1 MYIGSMV
8 ILNTPAVQRQ
18 LSVWV
23 AEELTDLLGAKVEVR
38 QISLGL
44 LNRLIVDDLQLY
56 DLKGEKMLKV
66 TRLAAKFNV
75 IPIFHGKISI
85 NNVRLFGTDIQLE
98 RDKPDA
104 PINYQF
110 LIDRFASKDSI
121 PKQNHIDLR
130 INSLIL
136 RGKLDYN
143 VLSADSTPGRF
154 NPSHIRLRNISID
167 LSLKAL
173 TNDSVNASIK
183 RISAIEESSGLQLK
197 KLSLHL
203 LANRKRMSV
212 DNFHIELPDTRLSMD
227 TLHAVFLLPDTTRNT
242 ADNIRFS
249 FRMLPSTI
257 ALHDLAPLV
266 PALTPFKEKLS
277 IETEVYG
284 TPDSLSCPQLSISAG
299 THFRLHGNV
308 LLRDL
313 TRPTQTYLSGS
324 LSSLYA
330 DSIGMDFF
338 ARNLNPNYNGAPPIL
353 NRLGVVN
360 FSGDLKGYIDNMSAK
375 GEVTCKQG
383 SFRADMKLGK
393 NPKTAAFTYDGT
405 IATEAFQLGD
415 LLNDKQLGKVSL
427 NLSVKG
433 INLKDKQPD
442 IALKGA
448 ITALDY
454 NQYTYT
460 NITLD
465 GTCKDGG
472 WNGRMA
478 LDDENGKLQI
488 DGMLNNT
495 ERVPVYNLFINVKD
509 LRPHEL
515 KLTKQYEH
523 NVISGRL
530 LADFSG
536 ADIDQMEG
544 GISIDSLHITAP
556 HQEYLMKRFRVTAQ
570 RLEQGGQLN
579 IASDFMQANIKG
591 NYSFHTLAASFQNI
605 LNYYLP
611 DVVPAKHKGTGTGN
625 NRFSFDIRVENTDIL
640 PALFNIPLKVYLP
653 STLKGFV
660 NEPERKLRVE
670 GHFPR
675 LTYKE
680 RFIEAGSLL
689 LQTPKDEFTARLRLT
704 DLRPNSSVNVSIETK
719 AKDNRLETLLN
730 WGNNTEHTY
739 SGKLSATTIFE
750 GKKTRIEVHPTN
762 VILNDTL
769 WQVHPSEIEVDS
781 GRVAIRDFYFSHN
794 DRHLRANGI
803 VSDRSQDTVRL
814 DLKDINIGYVF
825 DIARLGVDFSGE
837 ATGPAYAR
845 SLLKDPVM
853 HTDLHIRNLGLN
865 GGLLGDAHIHGE
877 WHNDVQGILLDAD
890 IREKEIAH
898 SHVHGYIYP
907 LKPKSGLDLHI
918 QADST
923 NLKFIE
929 HYLTEITPAFSGRA
943 TGNVRLYGKFNALT
957 LGGSVYADASMK
969 VGVLNTTYNVRDSI
983 RITADGLTFVNNRVF
998 DTQGNQGT
1006 FNGYVRYEHFKHIR
1020 YNLQFAAN
1028 NLLLM
1033 NTRESADFPFY
1044 GTVYGTG
1051 NIALT
1056 GNEDD
1061 GLNVNIGI
1069 TTNRNTSFTYI
1080 KDYVSTAVNSN
1091 FISFVDKT
1099 PQRISPDSLQILSE
1113 YERIQRE
1120 KEQEEEEAGEEADIR
1135 MNLQVEVTP
1144 EAAMK
1149 IIMDPIA
1156 GDYISGRGSGSIRT
1170 QFYNKADDVKMF
1182 GSYQISQGTYKFS
1195 LQEVIRK
1202 DFTIQEGSTITFN
1215 GDPGNATLDILANY
1229 TVNSVSLNDLMPNA
1243 SDFVQQT
1250 NIKVNC
1256 TMNLTGP
1263 LTAPNLKLGL
1273 DIPTERDEVQALI
1286 RNYIPTDEQMNM
1298 QILYLLGIGKFYTPE
1313 NINTTQ
1319 NSNMMASV
1327 LSSTI
1332 SGQLNNALS
1341 QAFNLRNWNFGTNL
1355 STGEGWT
1362 EMEVEGLLSA
1372 NLLNN
1377 RLLINGN
1384 FGYRDNPMSNTNFVG
1399 DFQAE
1404 WLVTRSGDIRLKAY
1418 NETNDR
1424 YYTRTNL
1431 TTQGIGIVFKRDFA
1445 HWRDLFSRNRKRLKE
1460 TQKIVDEKKE

>member
-1 MYIGSMV
+1 MV
-8 ILNTPAVQRQ
+8 ILNVPTVQRQ
-18 LSVWV
+18 LSVLV
-23 AEELTDLLGAKVEVR
+23 AGELTDLLGAKVEVR
-38 QISLGL
+38 HISLGL

-56 DLKGEKMLKV
+56 DLKGEKMVKI
-66 TRLAAKFNV
+66 TRLAAKFDV
-75 IPIFHGKISI
+75 TPLLHGKISI

-98 RDKPDA
+98 REKPGA
-104 PINYQF
+104 PMNYQF
-110 LIDRFASKDSI
+110 LIDRFASTDSI

-136 RGKLDYN
+136 RGKLDYH

-154 NPSHIRLRNISID
+154 NPSHIRLRNISVD

-173 TNDSVNASIK
+173 TNDSINASIK
-183 RISAIEESSGLQLK
+183 RISAVEESSGLQLK

-203 LANRKRMSV
+203 LANRKRLSV
-212 DNFHIELPDTRLSMD
+212 DNFHIEMPDTKLSMD
-227 TLHAVFLLPDTTRNT
+227 TLHAAFLPPDSTRNPD
-242 ADNIRFS
+242 DNIRFS

-257 ALHDLAPLV
+257 ALRDLAPLV
-266 PALTPFKEKLS
+266 PALAPFRETLN
-277 IETEVYG
+277 IETEVHG
-284 TPDSLSCPQLSISAG
+284 TPDSLSCPQLRITAG
-299 THFRLHGNV
+299 SHLRLHGNV
-308 LLRDL
+308 LLRNL
-313 TRPTQTYLSGS
+313 TQPAKTYLSGK

-330 DSIGMDFF
+330 DSIGLDFF
-338 ARNLNPNYNGAPPIL
+338 ARNLNPDNNGAPPIL

-360 FSGDLKGYIDNMSAK
+360 FSGDIKGYMDNMSAN
-375 GEVTCKQG
+375 GEVTCRQG
-383 SFRADMKLGK
+383 SFRADMKLGTLP
-393 NPKTAAFTYDGT
+393 NAAAFTYDGT
-405 IATEAFQLGD
+405 IRTEEFELGD
-415 LLNDKQLGKVSL
+415 LLANKQFGKVSL
-427 NLSVKG
+427 SLNVKG
-433 INLKDKQPD
+433 INRKGKQPD
-442 IALKGA
+442 VALKGA
-448 ITALDY
+448 VTTLDY
-454 NQYTYT
+454 NRYTYT

-465 GTCKDGG
+465 GTYKDGG
-472 WNGRMA
+472 WNGRA
-478 LDDENGKLQI
+478 SLDDENGQVQI
-488 DGMLNNT
+488 DGILNNSG
-495 ERVPVYNLFINVKD
+495 RVPLYNLYVD
-509 LRPHEL
+509 VEGLRPHDL
-515 KLTKQYEH
+515 KLTPKYEH
-523 NVISGRL
+523 NVFSGRL
-530 LADFSG
+530 LANFSG
-536 ADIDQMEG
+536 GNIDQMEG
-544 GISIDSLHITAP
+544 GINIDSLHITAP
-556 HQEYLMKRFRVTAQ
+556 HQEYLLKQFRVTAQ

-591 NYSFHTLAASFQNI
+591 DYSFHTLAASFQNI
-605 LNYYLP
+605 LHYYLP
-611 DVVPAKHKGTGTGN
+611 DVIPPKHRGNTAGN
-625 NRFSFDIRVENTDIL
+625 NRFSFDILVENTDIL
-640 PALFNIPLKVYLP
+640 PALFDIPLKVYKP

-660 NEPERKLRVE
+660 NEPERRLRLE

-675 LTYKE
+675 LAYKE

-689 LQTPKDEFTARLRLT
+689 MQTPQDEFTAELRLT
-704 DLRPNSSVNVSIETK
+704 DRRPDSSVNLSVKTT
-719 AKDNRLETLLN
+719 AKDNCLETLLD
-730 WGNNTEHTY
+730 WGNDTEHTY
-739 SGKLSATTIFE
+739 SGKLSATTTFE

-762 VILNDTL
+762 VMLNDTL

-781 GRVAIRDFYFSHN
+781 GRVAIRDFYFSHD

-803 VSDRSQDTVRL
+803 VSDRTQDTVRL

-853 HTDLHIRNLGLN
+853 YTDLHIRNLGLN

-877 WHNDVQGILLDAD
+877 WHNDVRGILLDAD

-898 SHVHGYIYP
+898 SHVNGYIYP
-907 LKPKSGLDLHI
+907 LKPESGLDLRI

-929 HYLTEITPAFSGRA
+929 HYLAEITPAFSGRA

-983 RITADGLTFVNNRVF
+983 LITADGLTFRNNRVL

-1028 NLLLM
+1028 NMLLM

-1051 NIALT
+1051 NVALT
-1056 GNEDD
+1056 GNEND
-1061 GLNVNIGI
+1061 GLSVDIGI

-1080 KDYVSTAVNSN
+1080 KDYVSTAVNSS

-1099 PQRISPDSLQILSE
+1099 PQRITPDSLRILSE

-1120 KEQEEEEAGEEADIR
+1120 KQHQQEESGEEADIR

-1144 EAAMK
+1144 DAAMK
-1149 IIMDPIA
+1149 IVMDPIA
-1156 GDYISGRGSGSIRT
+1156 GDYISGRGTGSIRT

-1202 DFTIQEGSTITFN
+1202 DFTIQDGSTITFN
-1215 GDPGNATLDILANY
+1215 GDPENATLDILANY

-1243 SDFVQQT
+1243 SDYVTQT

-1263 LTAPNLKLGL
+1263 LTAPDLKLGL

-1445 HWRDLFSRNRKRLKE
+1445 HWSDLFTRNRKKLKE
-1460 TQKIVDEKKE
+1460 TQEQVQKKQE